1 VDNDEGGAVVALC
14 RSYASHDDARGA
26 VDAVLGAGIP
36 GEGIR
41 VLTADPRDTREEPV
55 GEFAGPTPPDA
66 PVGEFAGGSRPREEE
81 RGHFAG
87 GEQRGGS
94 FADTDREKVVSYPG
108 GVEHTHMAGHQDIK
122 RLLTDAG
129 LDKAAAERDVD
140 AIHAGHV
147 LVLVSAPEGE
157 AERVRTLLGG

>member
-1 VDNDEGGAVVALC
+1 VEALC
-14 RSYASHDDARGA
+14 RSYASHDDARAA
-26 VDAVLGAGIP
+26 VMAVLGAGIP

-41 VLTADPRDTREEPV
+41 VLTGDPRDTRDEPV
-55 GEFAGPTPPDA
+55 GEFAGPTA
-66 PVGEFAGGSRPREEE
+66 PGAPEGSFAGGSHPRGEE

-94 FADTDREKVVSYPG
+94 FGDIDREKVVSYPG
-108 GVEHTHMAGHQDIK
+108 GVEHSHMAGHADIK
-122 RLLTDAG
+122 KLLTDAG
-129 LDKAAAERDVD
+129 LDKMQAERDVD
-140 AIHAGHV
+140 ALHAGRV